1 MMCDESDAAWIREQV
16 DQIFAATAAERVAL
30 VGGAG
35 ERPGVAQLPARH
47 GADRAKASPRLRAVP
62 PWLKFTARSKGVSSS
77 DDSGHWG
84 LAERV
89 TGETDP
95 QAGRRPYG
103 NLYRTLPE
111 ARGGWG
117 LS

>member
-47 GADRAKASPRLRAVP
+47 GADRAKSQPKAAGSPAVVEVH
-62 PWLKFTARSKGVSSS
+62 G
-77 DDSGHWG
+77 
-84 LAERV
+84 AEQRC
-89 TGETDP
+89 
-95 QAGRRPYG
+95 QQ
-103 NLYRTLPE
+103 
-111 ARGGWG
+111 
-117 LS
+117 